1 MSTRCRPLSRAPIT
15 DPDSGTASA
24 RKLDTTTGTTGAP
37 SAILDVH
44 NLTDAVAY
52 FTLAA
57 SDTAGI
63 PISAGGVYRS
73 PPVEPGVDAW
83 VYGLGAGTIGYVVW
97 AVISEG

>member
-15 DPDSGTASA
+15 DPDNGTPDN

-37 SAILDVH
+37 SAILEVY

-52 FTLAA
+52 ITLAA

-63 PISAGGVYRS
+63 PIAAGGVYRS
-73 PPVEPGVDAW
+73 PPSEPGTDAW
-83 VYGLGAGTIGYVVW
+83 VYGLGTGAIAYAIW